1 MMVYKIKMNK
11 DDYFKISNKIISSN
25 LVINDDEVT
34 FEIEGGSY
42 NILKR
47 TNYEFKV
54 IENLKSKIL
63 RFFSRYGLL
72 ITGVLFLL
80 SLLYMNIYRVQ
91 RIEFNRE
98 TPINQEIEYR
108 IKSSYKRLL
117 CFDFCSLNYKEFSK
131 IMQKTYFEYPFIDV
145 SCKNNIISVYIAN
158 IDEANYKVDSPINGN
173 IIAKKDGIVD
183 VFYVYNGKSM
193 VSKNKYVR
201 QGDLLIE
208 GNSSVRGLVMATT
221 YDKME
226 IEIPKEVTEE
236 QLTNEKS
243 NYYDLSL
250 FNMNFSLGKKS
261 TYEDFFK
268 EEALVFNLFDF
279 FSLKKIAETKKNAI
293 IKAYSKE
300 EALVEAKKEI
310 EEDFKIHQIFSLE
323 KIIAI
328 TNTKAQETDD
338 SYLFTFIVKKSESIG
353 MLSIKE

>member
-1 MMVYKIKMNK
+1 MIYRIKMNK

-25 LVINDDEVT
+25 LIINDDEVT

-54 IENLKSKIL
+54 IESLKSKIL

-72 ITGVLFLL
+72 ITGVLFLV
-80 SLLYMNIYRVQ
+80 SILYMNIYRVQ
-91 RIEFNRE
+91 RIEFNRI

-131 IMQKTYFEYPFIDV
+131 DMQKTYFEYPYINV
-145 SCKNNIISVYIAN
+145 SCKNNVISVYIAN
-158 IDEANYKVDSPINGN
+158 VDEANYKIDTPLIGDIV
-173 IIAKKDGIVD
+173 AKKDGIVD

-226 IEIPKEVTEE
+226 IEVQKKVSLE
-236 QLTNEKS
+236 QTTSEKS

-250 FNMNFSLGKKS
+250 FNMNFSIGKKS
-261 TYEDFFK
+261 TYDLFDK
-268 EEALVFNLFDF
+268 EEASVFNLFDF
-279 FSLKKIAETKKNAI
+279 FSLKKIAETKKNVI
-293 IKAYSKE
+293 IKTYSKDS
-300 EALVEAKKEI
+300 ALEEAKKRI
-310 EEDFKIHQIFSLE
+310 EEDFFSHQRNSLE

-328 TNTKAQETDD
+328 TNTKVTETEE
-338 SYLFTFIVKKSESIG
+338 SYIFTFIVKKYESIG
-353 MLSIKE
+353 AFSIKE